1 MTWVNL
7 FASSEMPCLKNLCAP
22 LPPGGSMVSTNRSS
36 VNRWLCVCVNDTLHT
51 LQNMCSMYIMHNFKC
66 HVYIARNILIQSYTK
81 KILPFEVQNA
91 ELAKNVNVTRNIA
104 KREKSLSIGNS
115 FNSTTKKTTVKSLTN
130 QQWLLLSNM
139 HFELQYHS
147 SISLSRKTRRKY
159 SQWSPHTPS
168 RNLSE
173 GIIGCFTENG
183 IHLILDYMGVSKI
196 GVTPKWMVCNGKPY

>member
-1 MTWVNL
+1 MTWVNV
-7 FASSEMPCLKNLCAP
+7 ASSEMPCLKNLCAP
-22 LPPGGSMVSTNRSS
+22 RAGREHGFNEQIFSESMI
-36 VNRWLCVCVNDTLHT
+36 VCVNDTLHT
-51 LQNMCSMYIMHNFKC
+51 LQNMYSMYIMHNFKC

-104 KREKSLSIGNS
+104 KRKKSLSIGNS

-147 SISLSRKTRRKY
+147 SISVYPYPLRLVES
-159 SQWSPHTPS
+159 
-168 RNLSE
+168 
-173 GIIGCFTENG
+173 IFNG
-183 IHLILDYMGVSKI
+183 HLTLQ
-196 GVTPKWMVCNGKPY
+196 TATCGKE